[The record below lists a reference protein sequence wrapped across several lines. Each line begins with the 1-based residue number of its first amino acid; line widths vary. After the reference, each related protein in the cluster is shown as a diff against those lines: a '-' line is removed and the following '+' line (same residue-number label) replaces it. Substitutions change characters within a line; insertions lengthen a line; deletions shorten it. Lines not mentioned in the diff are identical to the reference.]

1 MCLLEI
7 MCFGVGRTNI
17 YETFYMLS
25 LRHKRSIA
33 TPSAWLPKQPAAEPA
48 LSERPGRIP
57 FAFKRSSANFGS
69 ETPSARHLL
78 SNMNMILSDL
88 RE

>member
-57 FAFKRSSANFGS
+57 FASNGPQP
-69 ETPSARHLL
+69 TSARKHLQRGTCYQ
-78 SNMNMILSDL
+78 I
-88 RE
+88 